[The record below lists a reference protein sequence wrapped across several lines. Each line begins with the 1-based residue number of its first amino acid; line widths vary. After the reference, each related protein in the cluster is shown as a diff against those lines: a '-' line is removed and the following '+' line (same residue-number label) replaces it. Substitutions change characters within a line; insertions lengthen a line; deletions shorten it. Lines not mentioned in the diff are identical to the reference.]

1 MGGAFLPLRASPT
14 ELPLP
19 LPLTLLL
26 PLTLAEEIPRWLV
39 VITCDSFGY
48 LPRLGNVRREQ
59 RSYFKSAVGV

>member
-1 MGGAFLPLRASPT
+1 MGGAFLPLSASPT
-14 ELPLP
+14 ELP

-59 RSYFKSAVGV
+59 RSYFKNAVGV